1 MTFFAPLRRLLSNR
15 SGLATIEFALGAP
28 FLLTAGLW
36 GMELANFA
44 VTNMQVGQLTV
55 HLADNGSRIGDTSTL
70 TGRKI
75 YEADINDMFVGA
87 AVQSGQKMEL
97 LKHGRVIL
105 SSLQVDDATGNQYIH
120 WQRCRGMKVESST
133 YGNTG
138 DGLAT
143 PIAGLG
149 PTGEEV
155 EAQPE
160 DAVIFVEVFYDY
172 QPIISSAFLFKTS
185 TIQSIAAF
193 TVRDDRDLT
202 QVYQRDP
209 AKPDEVS
216 VCNTYNDTPAITG

>member
-1 MTFFAPLRRLLSNR
+1 
-15 SGLATIEFALGAP
+15 
-28 FLLTAGLW
+28 
-36 GMELANFA
+36 
-44 VTNMQVGQLTV
+44 
-55 HLADNGSRIGDTSTL
+55 
-70 TGRKI
+70 
-75 YEADINDMFVGA
+75 
-87 AVQSGQKMEL
+87 MEL
-97 LKHGRVIL
+97 LKHGRVII
-105 SSLQVDDATGNQYIH
+105 SSLQVDDASGDQYIH
-120 WQRCRGMKVESST
+120 WQRCRGMKVENSS

-185 TIQSIAAF
+185 TIQSIATF

-216 VCNTYNDTPAITG
+216 GCNTFNDTPAIIG

>member
-1 MTFFAPLRRLLSNR
+1 MTWFARLRHLLHDR
-15 SGLATIEFALGAP
+15 VGLALTEFALGAP
-28 FLLTAGLW
+28 VLLTAGLW
-36 GMELANFA
+36 GVELANFA
-44 VTNMQVGQLTV
+44 VTNMQIGQLTV
-55 HLADNGSRIGDTSTL
+55 HIADNGSRIGDTSNL
-70 TGRKI
+70 TNRKI
-75 YEADINDMFVGA
+75 YEADINDIFVGA
-87 AVQSGQKMEL
+87 AAQSGQKMEL
-97 LKHGRVIL
+97 LKHGRVII
-105 SSLQVDDATGNQYIH
+105 SSLQVDDASGDQYIH
-120 WQRCRGMKVESST
+120 WQRCRGMKVENST

-185 TIQSIAAF
+185 TIQSIASF

-216 VCNTYNDTPAITG
+216 GCNTFNDTPAITG